1 MCVLNIEYVD
11 LLINIFYLVLFFCMN
26 KDDYKGRY
34 YK

>member
-26 KDDYKGRY
+26 KDDYKGR
-34 YK
+34 

>member
-1 MCVLNIEYVD
+1 MCVLNIGYVD

-26 KDDYKGRY
+26 KDNYKGRY